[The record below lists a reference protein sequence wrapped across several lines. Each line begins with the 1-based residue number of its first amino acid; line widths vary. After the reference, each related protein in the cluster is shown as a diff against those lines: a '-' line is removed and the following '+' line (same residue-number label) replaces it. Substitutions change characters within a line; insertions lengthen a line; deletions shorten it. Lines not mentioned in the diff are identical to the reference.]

1 MKIVDLTQRSPEW
14 LRWRAQGV
22 TASEAAV
29 VLGRS
34 PYKTPW
40 RLWAERTGLAREPD
54 LSANPHVRRGNAL
67 EDAARQAFEE
77 RHGTLLLPLCG
88 ESEEHPVL
96 RASFDG
102 IADDGSPVELKVPA
116 ERTFAEVSAKKT
128 EAAAFRLYWPQV
140 QHQFFVA
147 DADHG
152 WLVFF
157 GGPEPER
164 LLEFPVERD
173 EAFLSGELVP
183 ECLSFWEAI
192 AKRKEPKRDPARD
205 LYVPVGEELDH
216 WSVLAGEYR
225 DLLREKACLDAL
237 LKESKEELAR
247 IEAALIAMMGGFLAA
262 ETAGLKVTRF
272 LQNGSI
278 DYAKALKTLLP
289 DLDPSEFE
297 NYRRK
302 ASERV
307 RVTALDEETATIPF
321 DGKAVDAAWQQAA
334 SEFFF

>member
-14 LRWRAQGV
+14 LRWRTQGV

-40 RLWAERTGLAREPD
+40 RLWAERTGQAREAD
-54 LSANPHVRRGNAL
+54 LSANPHVQRGVAWEDMARR
-67 EDAARQAFEE
+67 AFEE

-116 ERTFAEVSAKKT
+116 EHTFAKVAAKKI
-128 EAAAFRLYWPQV
+128 EAPAFRLYWPQV
-140 QHQFFVA
+140 QHQLFVA
-147 DADHG
+147 GAERG

-157 GGPEPER
+157 GGPER
-164 LLEFPVERD
+164 LLEFPVARD
-173 EAFLSGELVP
+173 ATFLSQELVP
-183 ECLSFWEAI
+183 KCLSFWEAI
-192 AKRKEPKRDPARD
+192 AKRREPPRDPARD
-205 LYVPVGEELDH
+205 LCVPVGEELDH
-216 WSVLAGEYR
+216 WSILAGEYR
-225 DLLREKACLDAL
+225 NRLREKARLDAL
-237 LKESKEELAR
+237 LKESKEDLGR
-247 IEAALIAMMGGFLAA
+247 VEAALIAMMGGFLAA
-262 ETAGLKVTRF
+262 EAAGLKVTRF

-278 DYAKALKTLLP
+278 DYAKALKALLP
-289 DLDPSEFE
+289 DLDPSELE
-297 NYRRK
+297 TYRRK

-321 DGKAVDAAWQQAA
+321 DGKAVDTAWQQAA
-334 SEFFF
+334 SESSFF